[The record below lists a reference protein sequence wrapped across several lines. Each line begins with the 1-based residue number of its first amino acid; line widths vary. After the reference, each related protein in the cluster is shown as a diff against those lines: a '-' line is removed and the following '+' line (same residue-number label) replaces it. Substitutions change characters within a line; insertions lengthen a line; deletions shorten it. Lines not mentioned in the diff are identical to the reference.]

1 LKEKNQE
8 RKKQEE
14 VHSSQ
19 KDNGYI
25 LQEVLSLVT
34 LYIMKKFLLTYW
46 LSTALLFAI
55 FYWDLS
61 PIAQFINGFQT
72 DFTAFLTYLTLPN
85 GMITGHHI
93 SINSNYE
100 LIIENACNGI
110 IPYLFFLAS
119 ILAFPS
125 SIGHKI
131 KWAIGGYIVITAINI
146 FRIWVVTQVVLV
158 KQSDFSL
165 VHDYFGNA
173 ILIATSLILFILFIK
188 TRKNIN

>member
-25 LQEVLSLVT
+25 LQEILSLVN
-34 LYIMKKFLLTYW
+34 LSIMKKFLLTYW
-46 LSTALLFAI
+46 FTTALLFAI

-61 PIAQFINGFQT
+61 PIAQLINTLQT
-72 DFTAFLTYLTLPN
+72 DFTTFLTSLALPN
-85 GMITGHHI
+85 DMITGHHI

-125 SIGHKI
+125 SIAHKI
-131 KWAIGGYIVITAINI
+131 KWAIGGYIVIIAINI
-146 FRIWVVTQVVLV
+146 FRIWLVTQVVLV
-158 KQSDFSL
+158 KRSNFSL

-173 ILIATSLILFILFIK
+173 ILIATSLVLFIVFVK
-188 TRKNIN
+188 TREKY

>member
-25 LQEVLSLVT
+25 LQGILSLVN
-34 LYIMKKFLLTYW
+34 LSIMKKFLLTYW
-46 LSTALLFAI
+46 LSTAFLFSI
-55 FYWDLS
+55 FYWNLS
-61 PIAQFINGFQT
+61 PIAQFINTFQT
-72 DFTAFLTYLTLPN
+72 DFTTFLTSRTLPN
-85 GMITGHHI
+85 GMITGHYI

-100 LIIENACNGI
+100 LVIENGCNGI

-131 KWAIGGYIVITAINI
+131 KWAIGGYIIIITINI
-146 FRIWVVTQVVLV
+146 FRIWLVTQVVLV
-158 KQSDFSL
+158 QQSNFSL

-188 TRKNIN
+188 TREKY